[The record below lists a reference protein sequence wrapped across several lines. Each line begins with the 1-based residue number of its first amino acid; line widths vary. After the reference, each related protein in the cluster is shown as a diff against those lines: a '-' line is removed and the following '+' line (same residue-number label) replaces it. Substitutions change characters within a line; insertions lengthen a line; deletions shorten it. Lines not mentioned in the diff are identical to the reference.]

1 MNFPIRRYFTEV
13 VAPFA
18 IANQNCS
25 VERDQPPEMERLAN
39 HSILDAFFD
48 YILSFVREKSQDE
61 VRQKNEINDYIYCFE
76 QINTLN
82 FPNKPVSY
90 AWCRK

>member
-1 MNFPIRRYFTEV
+1 M

-18 IANQNCS
+18 KANQNCS
-25 VERDQPPEMERLAN
+25 VEQDQLPEMERLAS

-61 VRQKNEINDYIYCFE
+61 VRQKNDNQRLYILF
-76 QINTLN
+76 
-82 FPNKPVSY
+82 
-90 AWCRK
+90 

>member
-1 MNFPIRRYFTEV
+1 MEV

-25 VERDQPPEMERLAN
+25 VERDQLPEMERIAN

-48 YILSFVREKSQDE
+48 DILSFIREKSQDE
-61 VRQKNEINDYIYCFE
+61 VG
-76 QINTLN
+76 
-82 FPNKPVSY
+82 
-90 AWCRK
+90 

>member
-1 MNFPIRRYFTEV
+1 M

-25 VERDQPPEMERLAN
+25 VERDRLPEMERLAN

-48 YILSFVREKSQDE
+48 YILSFVREKSEDE
-61 VRQKNEINDYIYCFE
+61 VRQKNENQRLYILF
-76 QINTLN
+76 
-82 FPNKPVSY
+82 
-90 AWCRK
+90 

>member
-1 MNFPIRRYFTEV
+1 M

-18 IANQNCS
+18 IANQNCL

-61 VRQKNEINDYIYCFE
+61 VRQKNENQRLYILF
-76 QINTLN
+76 
-82 FPNKPVSY
+82 
-90 AWCRK
+90 

>member
-1 MNFPIRRYFTEV
+1 M

-25 VERDQPPEMERLAN
+25 LERDQLPEMERLAK

-48 YILSFVREKSQDE
+48 ILSFVREKSQDE
-61 VRQKNEINDYIYCFE
+61 VRQKNENQRLYILF
-76 QINTLN
+76 
-82 FPNKPVSY
+82 
-90 AWCRK
+90 

>member
-1 MNFPIRRYFTEV
+1 M

-18 IANQNCS
+18 VANQNCS
-25 VERDQPPEMERLAN
+25 VEQDQLPEMERLAN

-61 VRQKNEINDYIYCFE
+61 VRQKNENQRLYILF
-76 QINTLN
+76 
-82 FPNKPVSY
+82 
-90 AWCRK
+90 

>member
-1 MNFPIRRYFTEV
+1 M

-25 VERDQPPEMERLAN
+25 VERDQLPEMERLAN

-61 VRQKNEINDYIYCFE
+61 VRKKRKSTIIYIVLNKLTLLTSPTNQFHMRGVVNEYHIV
-76 QINTLN
+76 L
-82 FPNKPVSY
+82 VG
-90 AWCRK
+90 

>member
-1 MNFPIRRYFTEV
+1 M

-25 VERDQPPEMERLAN
+25 VEQDQLREMERLAK

-61 VRQKNEINDYIYCFE
+61 VRQKNENQRLYILF
-76 QINTLN
+76 
-82 FPNKPVSY
+82 
-90 AWCRK
+90 

>member
-1 MNFPIRRYFTEV
+1 MNFPIRRYFIEV

-25 VERDQPPEMERLAN
+25 VERDQQPEMERLAN

-61 VRQKNEINDYIYCFE
+61 VRQKNENQRLYILF
-76 QINTLN
+76 
-82 FPNKPVSY
+82 
-90 AWCRK
+90 